1 MIVLHG
7 PVSLHGEGLRSICEF
22 TVSAGER
29 MPFVLTY
36 CPSHLPAPAHI
47 DPEAALAETEASW
60 AEWSARGNTAGEWS
74 DAVKRSLVTLK
85 ALTYAPT
92 GGIVAAPRSEEHTSE
107 LQSLMR
113 ISYAVFCLKK
123 KNTKH
128 VVH

>member
-60 AEWSARGNTAGEWS
+60 TEWSARGNTAGEWS

-92 GGIVAAPRSEEHTSE
+92 GGIVAAPTTSLPE
-107 LQSLMR
+107 KLGGPRKDRKSTRLN
-113 ISYAVFCLKK
+113 SS
-123 KNTKH
+123 H
-128 VVH
+128 

>member
-47 DPEAALAETEASW
+47 DPEAALAE
-60 AEWSARGNTAGEWS
+60 
-74 DAVKRSLVTLK
+74 
-85 ALTYAPT
+85 
-92 GGIVAAPRSEEHTSE
+92 RSEEHTSE

-123 KNTKH
+123 KKQTKKQLNYTNKTAKTNSKNQYTTINDK
-128 VVH
+128 VNK

>member
-29 MPFVLTY
+29 IPFVLTY

-60 AEWSARGNTAGEWS
+60 TEWSARGNTAGEWS

-85 ALTYAPT
+85 DRKSVVWGTSVSVRVDL
-92 GGIVAAPRSEEHTSE
+92 GGR
-107 LQSLMR
+107 R
-113 ISYAVFCLKK
+113 IIKK
-123 KNTKH
+123 KTTTYTQ
-128 VVH
+128 VHSTPRI